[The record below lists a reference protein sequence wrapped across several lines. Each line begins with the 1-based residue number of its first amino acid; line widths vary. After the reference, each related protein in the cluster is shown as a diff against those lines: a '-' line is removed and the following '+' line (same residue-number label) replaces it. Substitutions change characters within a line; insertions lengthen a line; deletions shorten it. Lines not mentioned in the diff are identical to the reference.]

1 MVHGEQRIRQTVLAH
16 LEYSKSPFDAPTRL
30 IRTRLAAVC
39 LRFSYCWD
47 NLGFAANL
55 NADRRRDNAVQLEA
69 ERVAVHESF
78 EHNPRAAR
86 RQLEFAVTVK
96 RRRQFP
102 VREPKCPIQSN
113 ASNLQLMHAHMRSIG
128 WVKLNRERS
137 RSGSCQAGYVC
148 TSRRLK
154 TGCFK
159 LLNRGVD
166 TINRR
171 NTTHIQNRHRAA
183 QPRVNNIKAC
193 ALRFNR
199 HDYLTV

>member
-78 EHNPRAAR
+78 EHNPRAPG
-86 RQLEFAVTVK
+86 RQFEIAAAVDC
-96 RRRQFP
+96 RRQFP
-102 VREPKCPIQSN
+102 VCETKCPIQSN
-113 ASNLQLMHAHMRSIG
+113 TSNLQLMHANMRSIG
-128 WVKLNRERS
+128 WVKLNRKRS
-137 RSGSCQAGYVC
+137 RARRCQSRNIS
-148 TSRRLK
+148 TSRRFK
-154 TGCFK
+154 TSCFK
-159 LLNRGVD
+159 LFNRGVNAID
-166 TINRR
+166 GS

-183 QPRVNNIKAC
+183 QPRELGRAH
-193 ALRFNR
+193 A
-199 HDYLTV
+199 

>member
-96 RRRQFP
+96 RSEERR
-102 VREPKCPIQSN
+102 VGKEC
-113 ASNLQLMHAHMRSIG
+113 
-128 WVKLNRERS
+128 RS
-137 RSGSCQAGYVC
+137 RWGQCE
-148 TSRRLK
+148 
-154 TGCFK
+154 
-159 LLNRGVD
+159 
-166 TINRR
+166 
-171 NTTHIQNRHRAA
+171 
-183 QPRVNNIKAC
+183 
-193 ALRFNR
+193 
-199 HDYLTV
+199 